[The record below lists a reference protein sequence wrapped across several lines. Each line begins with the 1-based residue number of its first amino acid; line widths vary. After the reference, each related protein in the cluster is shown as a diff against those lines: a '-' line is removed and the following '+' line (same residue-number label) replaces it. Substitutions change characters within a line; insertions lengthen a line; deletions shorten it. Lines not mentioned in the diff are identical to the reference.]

1 VAEVSF
7 MTVSTIKM
15 TAEQFLQLGEDPPGV
30 RLELVDGEIAVS
42 PSPIPKHSITDKRL
56 SHILMSHILENELGE
71 LLGDVDTIFGP
82 YDVRRPDI
90 IYFSKSSLKR
100 IGEKSLE
107 APPDLCV
114 EILSPSSVKID
125 RKDKFAQYEAAK
137 VPNYWIVDPEECTAE
152 AFVLKKGKYL
162 AAGEGKGKDVVSFPP
177 FLDLK
182 IPLEQIWFRPPTK

>member
-1 VAEVSF
+1 

-56 SHILMSHILENELGE
+56 SHILMSHILENDLGE
-71 LLGDVDTIFGP
+71 LLGDVDTIFGAH
-82 YDVRRPDI
+82 DVRRPDI
-90 IYFSKSSLKR
+90 IYFSKASLSR
-100 IGEKSLE
+100 IGDKALQ

-114 EILSPSSVKID
+114 EILSPSSINID
-125 RKDKFAQYEAAK
+125 RKDKFEQYEAAR
-137 VPNYWIVDPEECTAE
+137 VPNYWIIDPEACTTE
-152 AFVLKKGKYL
+152 AFVLKEGKYVP
-162 AAGEGKGKDVVSFPP
+162 AGEGKHDDVVSFPP

-182 IPLEQIWFRPPTK
+182 IPLKQIWFRPSKK